1 MMHNSGAA
9 PKISPPDNKVETRW
23 LCGLGFLAFFLTLIS
38 LVAIGVQWRQGQELE
53 LVAQWQQESNTAEIT
68 QLERELWQF
77 DSAMTRTDSAPLD
90 LTTEQGLRFNALD
103 KRVTLLCDNKNLARL
118 H

>member
-23 LCGLGFLAFFLTLIS
+23 LWGLGFLAFFLTLIS

-53 LVAQWQQESNTAEIT
+53 LVAQ
-68 QLERELWQF
+68 
-77 DSAMTRTDSAPLD
+77 
-90 LTTEQGLRFNALD
+90 
-103 KRVTLLCDNKNLARL
+103 
-118 H
+118 